1 MFSFFTRIKQNQQ
14 DIKQSKKEM
23 KLRHKEFSNKIH
35 RDIQAGEEG
44 LALKS
49 EIFNQ
54 RYGHLFN
61 PRNK

>member
-23 KLRHKEFSNKIH
+23 KLRHKEFANKIH
-35 RDIQAGEEG
+35 RDIQIGEEE
-44 LALKS
+44 LTLKS

-54 RYGHLFN
+54 RYGHLFS